1 MSVIAIR
8 GAITVDDN
16 DGDKIERAAVRLI
29 EGILS
34 RNNLSLHNLVFIL
47 FTSTGDLDRA
57 YPAAGLRKAG
67 FTDIPMMCAAEM
79 SVKGSLE
86 KCIRVMVLANVDDN
100 QRVRHVYIGEAKNLR
115 PDLSE
120 E

>member
-1 MSVIAIR
+1 MSIAAIR
-8 GAITVDDN
+8 GAITVDQN
-16 DGDKIERAAVRLI
+16 DGPKIERAAV
-29 EGILS
+29 ILLEEIIN
-34 RNNLSLHNLVFIL
+34 RNRISVNDIVFIL
-47 FTSTGDLDRA
+47 FTCTDDLDEA

-67 FTDIPMMCAAEM
+67 YTGAPLLCAAEM
-79 SVKGSLE
+79 KVKGSIE
-86 KCIRVMVLANVDDN
+86 KCIRVMVLVNVDVN